1 MEFKDYYRVM
11 GVDRD
16 ATAAEIKA
24 AYRKLARKYHPD
36 VSKVA
41 GAEARF
47 KEVGEAYAVL
57 RDAEKRA
64 AYDQLGANWKTGQEF
79 SPPPDWNQGFEFHG
93 GVDAADASQFSD
105 FFESLFG
112 RESVNRGFGSHDRRG
127 YSARGEDTHAKILI
141 DLEDAFKG
149 STRGFELKHTE
160 IAADGRPEVKERKLN
175 VRIPKGVR
183 AGQHIRLAKQGAPG
197 IGAGQ
202 AGDLY
207 LEVGFKTHPYY
218 HADGKDI
225 YLDLPLSPWESALG
239 ANIEVPTLD
248 GAVNLK
254 IPPNS
259 QTGSRLR
266 LKGRGLPGK
275 VAGDLFAVLK
285 IVAPAANS
293 EAEMAAYHAY
303 ADAFDFNPRA
313 GMGA

>member
-16 ATAAEIKA
+16 ATAAEIKG

-36 VSKVA
+36 VSKEA
-41 GAEARF
+41 DAEARF

-64 AYDQLGANWKTGQEF
+64 AYDQLGADWKTGQEF
-79 SPPPDWNQGFEFHG
+79 RPPPDWDQGFEYHG
-93 GVDAADASQFSD
+93 GMGAADASQFSD

-112 RESVNRGFGSHDRRG
+112 REGVKPGFDSPNRRGF
-127 YSARGEDTHAKILI
+127 SARGEDTHAKILI
-141 DLEDAFKG
+141 DLDDAFKG

-160 IAADGRPEVKERKLN
+160 VSADGRPQVKERKLN
-175 VRIPKGVR
+175 VQIPKGVR

-197 IGAGQ
+197 VGGGE

-207 LEVGFKTHPYY
+207 LEVGFKPHPYY

-225 YLDLPLSPWESALG
+225 YLDLPVSPWEAALG
-239 ANIEVPTLD
+239 ANIEVPTPG

-254 IPPNS
+254 IPPKS

-266 LKGRGLPGK
+266 LKGRGLPGND
-275 VAGDLFAVLK
+275 VGDLFVVLK
-285 IVAPAANS
+285 IVVPTADS
-293 EAEMAAYHAY
+293 EDDRAAYRAY
-303 ADAFDFNPRA
+303 ADAFDFDPRRA
-313 GMGA
+313 MGA